1 MGEKRRE
8 QQLVA
13 ERIALNKLTEERRL
27 RQIALQQTTIQ
38 TTMEFEE
45 KALEIEQKRREHE
58 LQRRISKEELMISE
72 RKKEEEILSLEY
84 ATMVRLRDQ
93 QKRRGLDESLKAL
106 RAEFIARDT
115 TYAMENKREEQ
126 NMRLEDEYRKKTL
139 EVQTQQA
146 SLLARRSEL
155 DKLRRALESKEAL
168 ATLDRDQKLETL
180 RRERMLRKA
189 EGAFKIE
196 KLKM

>member
-1 MGEKRRE
+1 
-8 QQLVA
+8 
-13 ERIALNKLTEERRL
+13 
-27 RQIALQQTTIQ
+27 
-38 TTMEFEE
+38 
-45 KALEIEQKRREHE
+45 
-58 LQRRISKEELMISE
+58 MISE

-106 RAEFIARDT
+106 RAEFVARDN

-168 ATLDRDQKLETL
+168 ATL
-180 RRERMLRKA
+180 
-189 EGAFKIE
+189 
-196 KLKM
+196 